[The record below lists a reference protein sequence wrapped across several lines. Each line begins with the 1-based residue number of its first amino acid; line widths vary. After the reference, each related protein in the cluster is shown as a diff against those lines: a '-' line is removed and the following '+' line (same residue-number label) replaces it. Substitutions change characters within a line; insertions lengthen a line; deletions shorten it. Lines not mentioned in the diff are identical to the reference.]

1 MSRLDTKKVLVEDL
15 NKIALEA
22 FSVVAVDYRGTNV
35 PGLTQLR
42 KEAKSLSV
50 QLKVIKNTL
59 AKRALENTKFDSL
72 NEILTGPTLLAFSM
86 NDFQSAAKLVK
97 DFAAKEESFEVKGLS
112 IGEGFL
118 EPNELKALASLPSKE
133 EAISMLLGLM
143 QAPLNKLAGTL
154 NEVPSQ
160 LVRTVNAVSQT
171 KS

>member
-15 NKIALEA
+15 NKIAQEA
-22 FSVVAVDYRGTNV
+22 FSVIAVDYRGTNV

-42 KEAKSLSV
+42 KEDKSQSV

-86 NDFQSAAKLVK
+86 DDFQSAAKLVK

-133 EAISMLLGLM
+133 EAISMLLGLI

>member
-15 NKIALEA
+15 NKIAQEA
-22 FSVVAVDYRGTNV
+22 FSVIAVDYRGTNV
-35 PGLTQLR
+35 PDLTQLR
-42 KEAKSLSV
+42 KEAKSQSV

-86 NDFQSAAKLVK
+86 NDFQSAAKLLK

-133 EAISMLLGLM
+133 EAISMLLGLI

>member
-1 MSRLDTKKVLVEDL
+1 MSRLDNKKVLVEDL
-15 NKIALEA
+15 NKIAQEA
-22 FSVVAVDYRGTNV
+22 FSVIAVDYRGTNV
-35 PGLTQLR
+35 PELTNLR
-42 KEAKSLSV
+42 KEAKNQSV

-72 NEILTGPTLLAFSM
+72 NDILTGPTLLAFSM
-86 NDFQSAAKLVK
+86 DDFQSAAKLIK
-97 DFAAKEESFEVKGLS
+97 DFAANEESFEVKGLS

-143 QAPLNKLAGTL
+143 QAPLNKLASTL

-160 LVRTVNAVSQT
+160 LARTINAVSQI

>member
-15 NKIALEA
+15 NKIAQEA
-22 FSVVAVDYRGTNV
+22 FSVIAVDYRGTNV

-42 KEAKSLSV
+42 KEAKSKSV

-97 DFAAKEESFEVKGLS
+97 DFAATEESFEVKGLS

>member
-15 NKIALEA
+15 NKIAQEA
-22 FSVVAVDYRGTNV
+22 FSVIAVDYRGNNV

-42 KEAKSLSV
+42 KEAKSQAV

-97 DFAAKEESFEVKGLS
+97 EFAAKEESFEVKGLS

>member
-15 NKIALEA
+15 NKIAQEA
-22 FSVVAVDYRGTNV
+22 FSVIAVDYRGTNV

-42 KEAKSLSV
+42 KEAKSQSV

-97 DFAAKEESFEVKGLS
+97 DFAAKGESFEVKGLS

-133 EAISMLLGLM
+133 DKTK
-143 QAPLNKLAGTL
+143 N
-154 NEVPSQ
+154 SQ
-160 LVRTVNAVSQT
+160 LIIVCFAEFGIFRSIPNQHLIIFNDHFQ
-171 KS
+171 

>member
-15 NKIALEA
+15 NKIAQEA
-22 FSVVAVDYRGTNV
+22 FSVIAVDYRGTNV

-42 KEAKSLSV
+42 KEAKLQAV

-133 EAISMLLGLM
+133 EAISMLLGLI

>member
-1 MSRLDTKKVLVEDL
+1 MSRLDNKKVLVEDL
-15 NKIALEA
+15 NKIAQEA
-22 FSVVAVDYRGTNV
+22 FSVIAVDYRGTNV
-35 PGLTQLR
+35 PELTNLR
-42 KEAKSLSV
+42 KEAKNQSV

-72 NEILTGPTLLAFSM
+72 NDILTGPTLLAFSM
-86 NDFQSAAKLVK
+86 DDFQSAAKLIK
-97 DFAAKEESFEVKGLS
+97 DFASNEESFEVKGLS

-160 LVRTVNAVSQT
+160 LVRTINAVSQI

>member
-15 NKIALEA
+15 NKIAQEA
-22 FSVVAVDYRGTNV
+22 FSVIAVDYRGTNV

-42 KEAKSLSV
+42 KEAKSPSV

-133 EAISMLLGLM
+133 EAISMLLGLI

>member
-1 MSRLDTKKVLVEDL
+1 MSRLDAKKVLVEDL
-15 NKIALEA
+15 NKIAQEA
-22 FSVVAVDYRGTNV
+22 FSVIAVDYRGTNV

-42 KEAKSLSV
+42 KEAKSHAV

-133 EAISMLLGLM
+133 EAISMFLGLI

-154 NEVPSQ
+154 NEVPSK

>member
-15 NKIALEA
+15 NKIAQEA
-22 FSVVAVDYRGTNV
+22 FSVIAVDYRGTNV
-35 PGLTQLR
+35 PSLTQLR
-42 KEAKSLSV
+42 KEAKSQAV

-133 EAISMLLGLM
+133 EAISMLLGLI

>member
-15 NKIALEA
+15 NKIAQEA
-22 FSVVAVDYRGTNV
+22 FSVIAVDYRGTNV
-35 PGLTQLR
+35 PGLTQLI
-42 KEAKSLSV
+42 KEAKSQSV

>member
-15 NKIALEA
+15 NKIAQEA
-22 FSVVAVDYRGTNV
+22 FSVIAVDYRGTNV
-35 PGLTQLR
+35 
-42 KEAKSLSV
+42 
-50 QLKVIKNTL
+50 
-59 AKRALENTKFDSL
+59 TKFDSL

>member
-15 NKIALEA
+15 NKIAQEA
-22 FSVVAVDYRGTNV
+22 FSVIAVDYRGTNV

-42 KEAKSLSV
+42 KEAKSQSV

-72 NEILTGPTLLAFSM
+72 NFSM

-133 EAISMLLGLM
+133 EAISMLLGLI

>member
-15 NKIALEA
+15 NKIAQEA
-22 FSVVAVDYRGTNV
+22 FSVIAVDYRGTNV
-35 PGLTQLR
+35 PSLTQLR
-42 KEAKSLSV
+42 KEAKSQSV

-118 EPNELKALASLPSKE
+118 EPSELKALASLPSKE
-133 EAISMLLGLM
+133 EAISMLLGLI

>member
-15 NKIALEA
+15 NKIAQEA
-22 FSVVAVDYRGTNV
+22 FSVIAVDYRGTNV

-42 KEAKSLSV
+42 KEAKSQAV

-118 EPNELKALASLPSKE
+118 EPNELKALASLP
-133 EAISMLLGLM
+133 
-143 QAPLNKLAGTL
+143 
-154 NEVPSQ
+154 
-160 LVRTVNAVSQT
+160 
-171 KS
+171 

>member
-1 MSRLDTKKVLVEDL
+1 MSRLDAKKVLVEDL
-15 NKIALEA
+15 NKIAQEA
-22 FSVVAVDYRGTNV
+22 FSVIAVDYRGTNV

-42 KEAKSLSV
+42 EEAKSQSV

-133 EAISMLLGLM
+133 EAISMLLGLL
-143 QAPLNKLAGTL
+143 QAPLTKLAGTL

-160 LVRTVNAVSQT
+160 FVRTLNAVSQS

>member
-1 MSRLDTKKVLVEDL
+1 MSRLDNKKVLVEDL
-15 NKIALEA
+15 NKIAQEA
-22 FSVVAVDYRGTNV
+22 FSVIAVDYRGTNV
-35 PGLTQLR
+35 PELTNLR
-42 KEAKSLSV
+42 KEAKNQSV

-72 NEILTGPTLLAFSM
+72 NDILTGPTLLAFSM
-86 NDFQSAAKLVK
+86 DDFQSAAKLIK
-97 DFAAKEESFEVKGLS
+97 DFAANEESFEVKGLS

-143 QAPLNKLAGTL
+143 QAPLNKLASTL

-160 LVRTVNAVSQT
+160 LVRTINAVSQI

>member
-1 MSRLDTKKVLVEDL
+1 
-15 NKIALEA
+15 
-22 FSVVAVDYRGTNV
+22 
-35 PGLTQLR
+35 
-42 KEAKSLSV
+42 
-50 QLKVIKNTL
+50 
-59 AKRALENTKFDSL
+59 
-72 NEILTGPTLLAFSM
+72 M

-133 EAISMLLGLM
+133 EAISMLLGLL
-143 QAPLNKLAGTL
+143 QAPLTKLAGTL

-160 LVRTVNAVSQT
+160 FVRTLNAVSQS